1 MEERIALWG
10 FTEGKSVGELW
21 VQYGGNLPAA
31 LCKLEAGET
40 VLCQRGAMSWM
51 DDGIEMQT
59 EGGGLGKM
67 FGRALNGEAM
77 FLNRYVAN
85 RAGEIAFASSFP
97 GEIRGIEIT
106 PQHSVIAQKRSF
118 LASDESVEVSVY
130 AQTKLGKGLLGGE
143 GFLMQK
149 FSGSGTVLI
158 FIAGFPDPRLLGKLF
173 SLTSVFVDNIVYED
187 EYQIAVHIL

>member
-1 MEERIALWG
+1 MEECIALWG

-67 FGRALNGEAM
+67 FGRL
-77 FLNRYVAN
+77 
-85 RAGEIAFASSFP
+85 
-97 GEIRGIEIT
+97 
-106 PQHSVIAQKRSF
+106 
-118 LASDESVEVSVY
+118 
-130 AQTKLGKGLLGGE
+130 
-143 GFLMQK
+143 
-149 FSGSGTVLI
+149 
-158 FIAGFPDPRLLGKLF
+158 
-173 SLTSVFVDNIVYED
+173 
-187 EYQIAVHIL
+187 